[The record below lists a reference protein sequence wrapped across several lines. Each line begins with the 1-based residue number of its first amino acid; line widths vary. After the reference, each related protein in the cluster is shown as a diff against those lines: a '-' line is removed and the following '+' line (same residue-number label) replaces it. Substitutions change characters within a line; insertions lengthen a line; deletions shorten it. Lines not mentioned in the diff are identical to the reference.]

1 MLVYVGL
8 IGITFGLVVWA
19 VMNVTGTYLVNQRV
33 SEELSVVD
41 ALALEVT
48 PYVRNADADTLYQ
61 TLVQRGRENH
71 ARLLIT
77 DEKGTVWVDS
87 LSELNGVRLGHGEIT
102 DITSQQMDRSYGF
115 HQVQSE
121 ESTLTP
127 GEWIGYYTC
136 AVTDNGRCIGVV
148 MMVSKLD
155 DLTRSLNQIQNN
167 IIIFFAVVLVIVL
180 LVGLY
185 FSSVITRPINELNN
199 VMQQTARTGFSV
211 RAKPR
216 GNDEIAQLGR
226 TFNMMSEKL
235 QNMDQMRSD
244 FISNASHE
252 LKTPLSAM
260 KILIES
266 LLQQKTPDPAMT
278 REFLGDINQEI
289 DRLSA
294 IVGDLLTIV
303 RFDSRREKLQMEPIA
318 LDELLFDTLGRLN
331 PVATRAGIEVVP
343 SCDELCFVNGDPIK
357 LQQVIYNLVDN
368 AIKYTPQ
375 GGTVWVSLSSQNGR
389 AVIEVKDNGI
399 GIPQESI
406 PHLFERFYRVDKARS
421 RSTGGTGLGLSIVQS
436 MVHLHG
442 GDIEVESQEGEGTTF
457 RVYLPLVDD
466 PYADYVEEEEAQPID
481 QDEEK
486 HS

>member
-1 MLVYVGL
+1 MVLVYLVL
-8 IGITFGLVVWA
+8 IGIAFGLVVWA
-19 VMNVTGTYLVNQRV
+19 VMNVTGSFLVDQRV
-33 SEELSVVD
+33 SEQLDATD

-48 PYVRNADADTLYQ
+48 PYVKTADADALYTL
-61 TLVQRGRENH
+61 LVERARENS
-71 ARLLIT
+71 ARILLLNA
-77 DEKGTVWVDS
+77 DGTVWVDT
-87 LSELNGVRLGHGEIT
+87 LSELNGVRLGHGEVA
-102 DITSQQMDRSYGF
+102 DITSLQMDRSYGF
-115 HQVQSE
+115 HQVKVDNAS
-121 ESTLTP
+121 LLP
-127 GEWIGYYTC
+127 GEWIGYYTSG
-136 AVTDNGRCIGVV
+136 VTSRNELIGVV
-148 MMVSKLD
+148 MMISSME
-155 DLTRSLNQIQNN
+155 DLTRSLAEIQNS
-167 IIIFFAVVLVIVL
+167 IILFFIVVLVIVL

-185 FSSVITRPINELNN
+185 FSSVITHPINELNN
-199 VMQQTARTGFSV
+199 LMQQTARTGFTV
-211 RAKPR
+211 RANPK

-235 QNMDQMRSD
+235 QNMDQMRND

-266 LLQQKTPDPAMT
+266 LLHQDEPDPGMT

-303 RFDSRREKLQMEPIA
+303 RFDSRSEKLQMEPIA

-331 PVATRAGIEVVP
+331 PVATHANITLTP
-343 SCDELCFVNGDPIK
+343 ACDELCFVNGDPIK

-368 AIKYTPQ
+368 AIKYTPT
-375 GGTVWVSLSSQNGR
+375 GGTVWVNLFTQAGK
-389 AVIEVKDNGI
+389 AVLEVRDNGI
-399 GIPQESI
+399 GIPKESL

-436 MVHLHG
+436 VVHLHG
-442 GDIEVESQEGEGTTF
+442 GDIEVDSEENVGTVF

-466 PYADYVEEEEAQPID
+466 PYADYLEEDEEAPPT
-481 QDEEK
+481 DET
-486 HS
+486 

>member
-1 MLVYVGL
+1 MGL

-48 PYVRNADADTLYQ
+48 ADVREANADALYE
-61 TLVQRGRENH
+61 TLVERGREND
-71 ARLLIT
+71 ARLLVT
-77 DEKGTVWVDS
+77 DETGTVWVDS

-115 HQVQSE
+115 HRVQSE
-121 ESTLTP
+121 AFTLSN
-127 GEWIGYYTC
+127 GKWIGYYTC
-136 AVTDNGRCIGVV
+136 AVTDNGRLIGTV
-148 MMVSKLD
+148 MMVSSLQ
-155 DLTRSLNQIQNN
+155 DLTRSLDEIQNN
-167 IIIFFAVVLVIVL
+167 IILFFVAVLIIVL
-180 LVGLY
+180 AVGLY
-185 FSSVITRPINELNN
+185 FSSVITRPINDLNT
-199 VMQQTARTGFSV
+199 VMQQTARTGFTV
-211 RAKPR
+211 RANPR

-266 LLQQKTPDPAMT
+266 ILHQETPDPAMT

-303 RFDSRREKLQMEPIA
+303 RFDSRSEKLQMEPIA
-318 LDELLFDTLGRLN
+318 LDALLSRCFEGGERLQRELRL
-331 PVATRAGIEVVP
+331 
-343 SCDELCFVNGDPIK
+343 
-357 LQQVIYNLVDN
+357 
-368 AIKYTPQ
+368 TPGQ
-375 GGTVWVSLSSQNGR
+375 AAALAADYPADVRPL
-389 AVIEVKDNGI
+389 
-399 GIPQESI
+399 
-406 PHLFERFYRVDKARS
+406 
-421 RSTGGTGLGLSIVQS
+421 
-436 MVHLHG
+436 
-442 GDIEVESQEGEGTTF
+442 GEGWYDITF
-457 RVYLPLVDD
+457 R
-466 PYADYVEEEEAQPID
+466 EAF
-481 QDEEK
+481 
-486 HS
+486 SYGG

>member
-1 MLVYVGL
+1 MGL

-48 PYVRNADADTLYQ
+48 ADVREANADALYE
-61 TLVQRGRENH
+61 TLVERGREND
-71 ARLLIT
+71 ARLLVT
-77 DEKGTVWVDS
+77 DETGTVWVDS

-102 DITSQQMDRSYGF
+102 DITNHQRDRSYGF
-115 HQVQSE
+115 HRVQSE
-121 ESTLTP
+121 DFALSH

-136 AVTDNGRCIGVV
+136 AVTDNGRLIGAV
-148 MMVSKLD
+148 MMVSSLQ
-155 DLTRSLNQIQNN
+155 DLTRSLDEIQNN
-167 IIIFFAVVLVIVL
+167 IILFFVVVLVIVL
-180 LVGLY
+180 AVGLY
-185 FSSVITRPINELNN
+185 FSALILRPVNELNT
-199 VMQQTARTGFSV
+199 VMQQTARTGFTV
-211 RAKPR
+211 RANPR

-266 LLQQKTPDPAMT
+266 ILHQETPDPTMT

-303 RFDSRREKLQMEPIA
+303 RFDSRSEKLQMEPIA
-318 LDELLFDTLGRLN
+318 LE
-331 PVATRAGIEVVP
+331 P

-357 LQQVIYNLVDN
+357 LQQVIYNLCDN
-368 AIKYTPQ
+368 AVKYTPR
-375 GGTVWVSLSSQNGR
+375 GGTVWVRLYTEAGR

-399 GIPQESI
+399 GIPKESI
-406 PHLFERFYRVDKARS
+406 PHIFERFYRVDKARS

-442 GDIEVESQEGEGTTF
+442 GDIEVESEEGVGTTF
-457 RVYLPLVDD
+457 RVYLPLVKD
-466 PYADYVEEEEAQPID
+466 PYADFVDEEEEEAQPAD
-481 QDEEK
+481 GGKDEED
-486 HS
+486 S

>member
-1 MLVYVGL
+1 MGL

-48 PYVRNADADTLYQ
+48 ADVREANADALYE
-61 TLVQRGRENH
+61 TLVERGREND
-71 ARLLIT
+71 ARLLVT
-77 DEKGTVWVDS
+77 DETGTVWVDS

-115 HQVQSE
+115 HRVQSE
-121 ESTLTP
+121 AFTLSN

-136 AVTDNGRCIGVV
+136 AVTDNGRLIGTV
-148 MMVSKLD
+148 MMVSSLQ
-155 DLTRSLNQIQNN
+155 DLTRSLDEIQNN
-167 IIIFFAVVLVIVL
+167 IILFFVAVLIIVL
-180 LVGLY
+180 AVGLY
-185 FSSVITRPINELNN
+185 FGSVITRPINDLNT
-199 VMQQTARTGFSV
+199 VMQQTARTGFTV
-211 RAKPR
+211 RANPR

-266 LLQQKTPDPAMT
+266 ILHQETPDPSMT

-303 RFDSRREKLQMEPIA
+303 RFDSRSEKLQMEPIA
-318 LDELLFDTLGRLN
+318 LDELLFDTLSRLS
-331 PVATRAGIEVVP
+331 PVANRAGIALEP

-357 LQQVIYNLVDN
+357 LQQVIYNLCDN
-368 AIKYTPQ
+368 AVKYTPR
-375 GGTVWVSLSSQNGR
+375 GGTVWVRLYTEAGR

-399 GIPQESI
+399 GIPKESI
-406 PHLFERFYRVDKARS
+406 PHIFERFYRVDKARS

-442 GDIEVESQEGEGTTF
+442 GDIEVESEEGVGTTF
-457 RVYLPLVDD
+457 RVYLPLVKD
-466 PYADYVEEEEAQPID
+466 PYADFVDEEEEEAQPAD
-481 QDEEK
+481 GGKDEED
-486 HS
+486 S

>member
-1 MLVYVGL
+1 MGL

-48 PYVRNADADTLYQ
+48 ADVREANADALYE
-61 TLVQRGRENH
+61 TLVERGREND
-71 ARLLIT
+71 ARLLVT
-77 DEKGTVWVDS
+77 DETGTVWVDS

-115 HQVQSE
+115 HRVQSE
-121 ESTLTP
+121 AFTLSN

-136 AVTDNGRCIGVV
+136 AVTDNGRLIGTV
-148 MMVSKLD
+148 MMVSSLQ
-155 DLTRSLNQIQNN
+155 DLTRSLDEIQNN
-167 IIIFFAVVLVIVL
+167 IILFIVL
-180 LVGLY
+180 AVGLY
-185 FSSVITRPINELNN
+185 FSSVITRPINDLNT
-199 VMQQTARTGFSV
+199 VMQQTARTGFTV
-211 RAKPR
+211 RANPR

-226 TFNMMSEKL
+226 TFNLMSEKL

-266 LLQQKTPDPAMT
+266 ILHQETPDPAMT

-303 RFDSRREKLQMEPIA
+303 RFDSRSEKLQMEPIA
-318 LDELLFDTLGRLN
+318 LDELLFDTLSRLS
-331 PVATRAGIEVVP
+331 PVANRAGIALEP

-357 LQQVIYNLVDN
+357 LQQVIYNLCDN
-368 AIKYTPQ
+368 AVKYTPR
-375 GGTVWVSLSSQNGR
+375 GGTVWVRLYTEAGR

-399 GIPQESI
+399 GIPKESI
-406 PHLFERFYRVDKARS
+406 PHIFERFYRVDKARS

-442 GDIEVESQEGEGTTF
+442 GDIEVESEEGVGTTF
-457 RVYLPLVDD
+457 RVYLPLVKD
-466 PYADYVEEEEAQPID
+466 PYADFVDEEEEEAQPAD
-481 QDEEK
+481 GGKDEED
-486 HS
+486 S